1 MPRPRTRYAKSGGVS
16 LAYQVVGEGPIDV
29 VFTPGF
35 VSNVDYWWEV
45 PTAVRFI
52 ERLVSFSRV
61 IMWDKRGTGLSDPSA
76 WLPPVEER
84 VEDLRAVLDSA
95 GSERAALFGIS
106 EGGPMNLLFA
116 ATYPDRTA
124 ALVLYGT
131 SPKFSA
137 GPDWP
142 WGWSPEDI
150 KGWLEEID
158 QCWGEGALIGLFA
171 PTYAATEAFQQ
182 VYGRFL
188 RTGASPAMGRAVLEA
203 LAELDCRDVLPAIR
217 VPTLVIHRVGDRVA
231 KVEAA
236 RYMAQRIAG
245 AKLVELPGEDHV
257 YIVGDQDSIVD
268 EIEEFLTGI
277 RRVPQTDRVLMTVLF
292 TDIVGSTKRAVE
304 LGDQRWRD
312 VLVAHAAAV
321 RGEITRFG
329 GREVKT
335 TGDGFLV
342 TFSGPSRGIR
352 CACAIRHRLR
362 QFGIEIRAGL
372 HTGECELI
380 GDDVGGLAVHI
391 GARVAALATP
401 NEVLVSSTVKDLTVG
416 SGLQFEDRGDH
427 TLRGVPGKWHLFAVK
442 P

>member
-137 GPDWP
+137 GPGWP

-150 KGWLEEID
+150 KGWLVR
-158 QCWGEGALIGLFA
+158 QPHLVMF
-171 PTYAATEAFQQ
+171 
-182 VYGRFL
+182 
-188 RTGASPAMGRAVLEA
+188 EA
-203 LAELDCRDVLPAIR
+203 LS
-217 VPTLVIHRVGDRVA
+217 LVVA
-231 KVEAA
+231 
-236 RYMAQRIAG
+236 
-245 AKLVELPGEDHV
+245 
-257 YIVGDQDSIVD
+257 
-268 EIEEFLTGI
+268 
-277 RRVPQTDRVLMTVLF
+277 LF
-292 TDIVGSTKRAVE
+292 RACLVGSPPV
-304 LGDQRWRD
+304 
-312 VLVAHAAAV
+312 
-321 RGEITRFG
+321 
-329 GREVKT
+329 
-335 TGDGFLV
+335 
-342 TFSGPSRGIR
+342 
-352 CACAIRHRLR
+352 
-362 QFGIEIRAGL
+362 
-372 HTGECELI
+372 
-380 GDDVGGLAVHI
+380 
-391 GARVAALATP
+391 
-401 NEVLVSSTVKDLTVG
+401 
-416 SGLQFEDRGDH
+416 
-427 TLRGVPGKWHLFAVK
+427 
-442 P
+442 